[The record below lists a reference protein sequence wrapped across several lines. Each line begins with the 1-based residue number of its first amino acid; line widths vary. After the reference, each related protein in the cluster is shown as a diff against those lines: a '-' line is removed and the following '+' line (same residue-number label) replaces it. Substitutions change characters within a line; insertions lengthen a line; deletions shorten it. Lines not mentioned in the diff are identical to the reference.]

1 MALTVGYYWS
11 VLRRG
16 VLGSQP
22 VLAVLEHP
30 LRLALDLPDPLARD
44 LKLLAE
50 LGEGRGLLPVEAVP
64 PNQDAPMALGEPLY
78 GRLEAFGLH
87 ISHHLTG
94 RIRGPL
100 ILEELT

>member
-44 LKLLAE
+44 LELLAE
-50 LGEGRGLLPVEAVP
+50 LGEDRGLPAVEAVP
-64 PNQDAPMALGEPLY
+64 PNQDAPMAFGEPLY
-78 GRLEAFGLH
+78 GRPKLGVLY
-87 ISHHLTG
+87 ISHHLPRRVG
-94 RIRGPL
+94 GP
-100 ILEELT
+100 IVPD

>member
-22 VLAVLEHP
+22 VLAILEHP

-44 LKLLAE
+44 LELLAE
-50 LGEGRGLLPVEAVP
+50 LGEGRGLLAVEAVP

-78 GRLEAFGLH
+78 GCPKLGALH
-87 ISHHLTG
+87 LAHHLPRCIG
-94 RIRGPL
+94 GPL
-100 ILEELT
+100 VPD